1 MTSSR
6 QQSERLRK
14 QRERQKD
21 YRDRLRVQRKP
32 TRDDIARVLLHFMIV
47 KAVKSGN
54 QDGTEKLIDMLLDAL
69 ADQGFD
75 KDASLEVI
83 DDLIVRYTKSGWDF
97 RRKMHLRPGGVLDDT
112 EH

>member
-1 MTSSR
+1 MASSK
-6 QQSERLRK
+6 QQSKRLRK
-14 QRERQKD
+14 QRERQKE
-21 YRDRLRVQRKP
+21 YRNRLKADRKP

-54 QDGTEKLIDMLLDAL
+54 QDGMEKLVDMLLDAL

-75 KDASLEVI
+75 KEASLDVL
-83 DDLIVRYTKSGWDF
+83 DDLIVRYTKRGWDF
-97 RRKMHLRPGGVLDDT
+97 RRKIHLRPRGIIDDA

>member
-1 MTSSR
+1 MASSR

-21 YRDRLRVQRKP
+21 YRDRLRAERKP

-97 RRKMHLRPGGVLDDT
+97 RRKVHLKSGRASDGT
-112 EH
+112 KH

>member
-1 MTSSR
+1 MASNR

-21 YRDRLRVQRKP
+21 YRDRLRAERKP

-54 QDGTEKLIDMLLDAL
+54 QDGMEKLIDMLLDAL
-69 ADQGFD
+69 KGQGFD

-97 RRKMHLRPGGVLDDT
+97 RRKVHLSAGELVGDT